1 MHACF
6 SHSRRGKLFSFFFFR
21 RPPRGV
27 GWAWKNK
34 TRKTNLISFTLPF
47 SAITDTGTGFGRT
60 RRGSRTSRCRDVGGV
75 GGVGGGSGTPL
86 ITTGSLGVVG
96 VVPSEIASSS
106 DL

>member
-6 SHSRRGKLFSFFFFR
+6 SHSRKGKLFSFFFR

-47 SAITDTGTGFGRT
+47 SAVTDTGAGFGRA
-60 RRGSRTSRCRDVGGV
+60 RRGRTSRCRDVGGV

-96 VVPSEIASSS
+96 VVPSEIASS